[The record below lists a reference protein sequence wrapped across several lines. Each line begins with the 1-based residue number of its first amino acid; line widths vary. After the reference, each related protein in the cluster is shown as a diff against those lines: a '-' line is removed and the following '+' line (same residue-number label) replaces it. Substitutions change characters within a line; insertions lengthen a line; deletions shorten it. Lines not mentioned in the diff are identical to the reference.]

1 MIKKLLLTIL
11 FTLVLTG
18 GASAE
23 KILLVCQIEGRSE
36 KPYLVS
42 LDLNNKVL
50 DTAKG
55 GLFKITSISN
65 DNVIAERKQN
75 ISEKSYF
82 AKIVLDRQRGDM
94 IFQNSVKDPN
104 TSEWIIIENI
114 NFYCNRSPLF

>member
-11 FTLVLTG
+11 FTLTLSG

-65 DNVIAERKQN
+65 ANVIAERKQN

>member
-1 MIKKLLLTIL
+1 MKKLLLTIL
-11 FTLVLTG
+11 FTLVLSG
-18 GASAE
+18 SASAE
-23 KILLVCQIEGRSE
+23 KISLVCQIEGRSE
-36 KPYLVS
+36 KPYFVS

-50 DTAKG
+50 NTAKG

-65 DNVIAERKQN
+65 ANVIAERKQN

>member
-1 MIKKLLLTIL
+1 MS
-11 FTLVLTG
+11 G
-18 GASAE
+18 NAYAD
-23 KILLVCQIEGRSE
+23 KILLVCQIEDRSE
-36 KPYLVS
+36 KQYYVS
-42 LDLNNKVL
+42 LDLNNKIL
-50 DTAKG
+50 DTVKN

-65 DNVIAERKQN
+65 ANVIAERKQN

-94 IFQNSVKDPN
+94 IFQNSIKDPN

>member
-1 MIKKLLLTIL
+1 MKKVLGI
-11 FTLVLTG
+11 LVLSLLFSG
-18 GASAE
+18 SAYAD

-36 KPYLVS
+36 KPYYVS
-42 LDLNNKVL
+42 LDLNNKIL

-65 DNVIAERKQN
+65 ANVIAERKQN

-94 IFQNSVKDPN
+94 IFQNSIKDPN